1 MTFKAKATSYF
12 RYTRV
17 TSATCDG
24 LATRPLRA
32 TRRPTTTRTK
42 LLNTIQKVRDRAR
55 KEANVNSKFIPK
67 YRKEKHEHEDRCTDY
82 ELRKKPHLLENF
94 SGGGRSAYFVHRNS
108 SS

>member
-1 MTFKAKATSYF
+1 MNRFSVRIEPVTFKAKATSYF

-55 KEANVNSKFIPK
+55 KEAKVNSKFIPK
-67 YRKEKHEHEDRCTDY
+67 YRKEKHELA
-82 ELRKKPHLLENF
+82 LR
-94 SGGGRSAYFVHRNS
+94 STT
-108 SS
+108 